1 MVRTKL
7 LFLLIFVLVFTWI
20 SVPVV
25 MSYSEI
31 SVEISNNLSFPL
43 EKSVQFS
50 VELPGFKASNN
61 ISVNDGPAKLPVEIV
76 KVENNIVTLKSLLE
90 FKASEKKRL
99 IVRYGDD
106 ISKEYTKIFKPDF
119 IGNYFI
125 GFGSDNLYIVSMA
138 TQNSVKISDSKGKV
152 LLDKTLGL
160 NETADLILGKD
171 QTFEIRSDKPV
182 FAELSSLKLDYV
194 SNSSDDTTSVYGSY
208 FTIFIP
214 KEIFVSAYKNTH
226 IKIQNLKGEVI
237 FDGDLPERG
246 VYSNLSLK
254 PDFYTIETDV
264 PVSIQFGYSDDNIYT
279 IFYGNLNSFKGVS
292 FGDII
297 YSSLYPDTTV
307 TFKTKDKIYDSE
319 NLKTPGDY
327 SLKEVVKEFSEETT
341 EYEFVYIKFSAPVF
355 IYSNSSSG
363 NAGGEQIPS
372 IDGSGKTFVFR
383 TGKIYNFE
391 SINRKRKVVVIA
403 ENDNTNVSF
412 NGKNLILNSLESY
425 SENLANSFSLIKIE
439 SDKPIAVF
447 ETGIDSDLECLSVLL
462 PILDEYSISP
472 VTIVKSS
479 GNESV
484 QTELPALMKKIKE
497 FFGKMGQGIIS
508 LKFYDGL
515 KNFWQKILSL
525 LMPVSQ
531 SLKPYLSNYFPSLT
545 VEMLSVVIFYII
557 LFIVI
562 IILLFAF
569 KPRKRKTVPKV
580 TIEEVSGRPV
590 SFNID
595 TLEEKEA
602 ILVEE
607 EKPRIMK
614 LSETEKQAPVK
625 TEKGVSALK
634 EQEKQK
640 PEEITIT
647 EKQFGRKFTRFRSK
661 EVKVETSKE
670 EPEKI
675 SLPEELAK
683 TSGQV
688 EEIPQKIEEKAEKPL
703 KEKRIEK
710 EKPVTEEL
718 KPIESVEQK
727 AEQAPAISEEKKKK
741 AEEMEKEK
749 VEEPLSSIE
758 ILLGKLKKEE
768 KPEEKLE
775 QAPEKPVSAPQ
786 EIKPVLKKTFEHTF
800 VADAESLNRIFEA
813 IANDE
818 NTKKLVIS
826 KVFISATERE
836 KINFDINDK
845 YRLGLIALTPIELR
859 IAEDIGKRINA
870 KAGTGEAILIA
881 RKIRALDVVVSD
893 RPALTN
899 YQGILINKIEDIV

>member
-50 VELPGFKASNN
+50 VELPGFKVSNN

-99 IVRYGDD
+99 MVRYGDD

-226 IKIQNLKGEVI
+226 IKIQNLKGEVV

-363 NAGGEQIPS
+363 NTGGEQIPS

-391 SINRKRKVVVIA
+391 SINRKRKVVVVA

-425 SENLANSFSLIKIE
+425 SENLANSFSLVKIE

-545 VEMLSVVIFYII
+545 VEMLSVIIFYII

-580 TIEEVSGRPV
+580 TIEEISGRPV

-625 TEKGVSALK
+625 TDKGVSALK

-647 EKQFGRKFTRFRSK
+647 EKQFGRKFARFRSK
-661 EVKVETSKE
+661 EVK
-670 EPEKI
+670 KI
-675 SLPEELAK
+675 SLPEGLTK
-683 TSGQV
+683 TPGQV

-727 AEQAPAISEEKKKK
+727 AEQVPAISEEEKKK

>member
-50 VELPGFKASNN
+50 VELPGFKVSNN
-61 ISVNDGPAKLPVEIV
+61 ISVNGGPAKLPVEIV

-99 IVRYGDD
+99 MVRYGDD

-160 NETADLILGKD
+160 NETAGLILGKD

-226 IKIQNLKGEVI
+226 IKIQNLKGEVV

-363 NAGGEQIPS
+363 NTGGEQIPS

-391 SINRKRKVVVIA
+391 SINHKRKVVVVA
-403 ENDNTNVSF
+403 ESDNTNVSF

-425 SENLANSFSLIKIE
+425 SENLANSFSLVKIE

-545 VEMLSVVIFYII
+545 VEMLSVIIFYII

-580 TIEEVSGRPV
+580 TIEEISGRPV

-625 TEKGVSALK
+625 TDKGVSALK

-647 EKQFGRKFTRFRSK
+647 EKQFGRKFARFRSK
-661 EVKVETSKE
+661 EVK
-670 EPEKI
+670 KI
-675 SLPEELAK
+675 SLPEGLTK
-683 TSGQV
+683 TPGQV

>member
-50 VELPGFKASNN
+50 VELPGFKVSNN
-61 ISVNDGPAKLPVEIV
+61 ISVNGGPAKLPVEIV
-76 KVENNIVTLKSLLE
+76 KVANNIVTLKSLLE

-99 IVRYGDD
+99 MVRYGDD

-160 NETADLILGKD
+160 NETAGLILGKD

-226 IKIQNLKGEVI
+226 IKIQNLKGEVV

-363 NAGGEQIPS
+363 NIGGEQIPS

-391 SINRKRKVVVIA
+391 SINHKRKVVVVA

-425 SENLANSFSLIKIE
+425 SENLANSFSLVKIE

-545 VEMLSVVIFYII
+545 VEMLSVIIFYII

-580 TIEEVSGRPV
+580 TIEEISGRPV

-625 TEKGVSALK
+625 TDKGVSALK

-647 EKQFGRKFTRFRSK
+647 EKQFGRKFARFRSK
-661 EVKVETSKE
+661 EVK
-670 EPEKI
+670 KI
-675 SLPEELAK
+675 SLPEGLTK
-683 TSGQV
+683 TPGQV

-727 AEQAPAISEEKKKK
+727 AEQVPAISEEEKKK

>member
-50 VELPGFKASNN
+50 VELPGFKVSNN
-61 ISVNDGPAKLPVEIV
+61 ISVNGGPAKLPVEIV
-76 KVENNIVTLKSLLE
+76 KVANNIVTLKSLLE

-99 IVRYGDD
+99 MVRYGDD

-160 NETADLILGKD
+160 NETAGLILGKD

-226 IKIQNLKGEVI
+226 IKIQNLKGEVV

-363 NAGGEQIPS
+363 NTGGEQIPS

-391 SINRKRKVVVIA
+391 SINRKRKVVVVA

-425 SENLANSFSLIKIE
+425 SENLANSFSLVKIE

-545 VEMLSVVIFYII
+545 VEMLSVIIFYII

-580 TIEEVSGRPV
+580 TIEEISGRPV

-625 TEKGVSALK
+625 TDKGVSALK

-647 EKQFGRKFTRFRSK
+647 EKQFGRKFARFRSK
-661 EVKVETSKE
+661 EVK
-670 EPEKI
+670 KI
-675 SLPEELAK
+675 SLPEGLTK
-683 TSGQV
+683 TPGQV

-727 AEQAPAISEEKKKK
+727 AEQVPAISEEEKKK

>member
-580 TIEEVSGRPV
+580 TIEEISGRPV

>member
-50 VELPGFKASNN
+50 VELPGFKVSNN
-61 ISVNDGPAKLPVEIV
+61 ISVNGGPAKLPVEIV

-99 IVRYGDD
+99 MVRYGDD

-226 IKIQNLKGEVI
+226 IKIQNLKGEVV

-363 NAGGEQIPS
+363 NTGGEQIPS

-391 SINRKRKVVVIA
+391 SINHKRKVVVVA
-403 ENDNTNVSF
+403 ESDNTNVSF

-425 SENLANSFSLIKIE
+425 SENLANSFSLVKIE

-545 VEMLSVVIFYII
+545 VEMLSVIIFYII

-580 TIEEVSGRPV
+580 TIEEISGRPV

-625 TEKGVSALK
+625 TDKGVSALK

-647 EKQFGRKFTRFRSK
+647 EKQFGRKFARFRSK
-661 EVKVETSKE
+661 EVK
-670 EPEKI
+670 KI
-675 SLPEELAK
+675 SLPEGLTK
-683 TSGQV
+683 TPGQV

-727 AEQAPAISEEKKKK
+727 AEQVPAISEEEKKK

-786 EIKPVLKKTFEHTF
+786 EIKPVLKKTFKHTF

>member
-50 VELPGFKASNN
+50 VELPGFKVSNN

-76 KVENNIVTLKSLLE
+76 KVANNIVTLKSLLE

-99 IVRYGDD
+99 MVRYGDD

-226 IKIQNLKGEVI
+226 IKIQNFKGEVI

-307 TFKTKDKIYDSE
+307 TFKTKDKIYDPE

-363 NAGGEQIPS
+363 NTGGEQIPS

-391 SINRKRKVVVIA
+391 SINRKRKVVVVA

-425 SENLANSFSLIKIE
+425 SENLANSFSLVKIE

-545 VEMLSVVIFYII
+545 VEMLSVIIFYII

-580 TIEEVSGRPV
+580 TIEEISGRPV

-647 EKQFGRKFTRFRSK
+647 EKQFGRKFARFRSK

-675 SLPEELAK
+675 SLPEELTK

-703 KEKRIEK
+703 REKRIEK

-893 RPALTN
+893 RPAITN

>member
-50 VELPGFKASNN
+50 VELPGFKVSNN
-61 ISVNDGPAKLPVEIV
+61 ISVNGGPAKLPVEIV

-99 IVRYGDD
+99 MVRYGDD

-226 IKIQNLKGEVI
+226 IKIQNLKGEVV

-363 NAGGEQIPS
+363 NTGGEQIPS

-391 SINRKRKVVVIA
+391 SINRKRKVVVVA

-425 SENLANSFSLIKIE
+425 SENLANSFSLVKIE

-545 VEMLSVVIFYII
+545 VEMLSVIIFYII

-580 TIEEVSGRPV
+580 TIEEISGRPV

-625 TEKGVSALK
+625 TDKGVSALK

-647 EKQFGRKFTRFRSK
+647 EKQFGRKFARFRSK
-661 EVKVETSKE
+661 EVK
-670 EPEKI
+670 KI
-675 SLPEELAK
+675 SLPEGLTK
-683 TSGQV
+683 TPGQV

-727 AEQAPAISEEKKKK
+727 AEQVPAISEEEKKK

>member
-1 MVRTKL
+1 MVRIKL

-50 VELPGFKASNN
+50 VELPGFKVSNN

-99 IVRYGDD
+99 MVRYGDD

-226 IKIQNLKGEVI
+226 IKIQNLKGEVV

-363 NAGGEQIPS
+363 NTGGEQIPS

-391 SINRKRKVVVIA
+391 SINHKRKVVVVA

-425 SENLANSFSLIKIE
+425 SENLANSFSLVKIE

-545 VEMLSVVIFYII
+545 VEMLSVIIFYII

-580 TIEEVSGRPV
+580 TIEEISGRPV

-625 TEKGVSALK
+625 TDKGVSALK

-647 EKQFGRKFTRFRSK
+647 EKQFGRKFARFRSK
-661 EVKVETSKE
+661 EVK
-670 EPEKI
+670 KI
-675 SLPEELAK
+675 SLPEGLTK
-683 TSGQV
+683 TPGQV

-727 AEQAPAISEEKKKK
+727 AEQVPAISEEEKKK

>member
-50 VELPGFKASNN
+50 VELPGFKVSNN

-99 IVRYGDD
+99 MVRYGDD

-226 IKIQNLKGEVI
+226 IKIQNLKGEVV

-363 NAGGEQIPS
+363 NIGGEQIPS

-391 SINRKRKVVVIA
+391 SINHKRKVVVVA

-425 SENLANSFSLIKIE
+425 SENLANSFSLVKIE

-545 VEMLSVVIFYII
+545 VEMLSVIIFYII

-580 TIEEVSGRPV
+580 TIEEISGRPV

-625 TEKGVSALK
+625 TDKGVSALK

-647 EKQFGRKFTRFRSK
+647 EKQFGRKFARFRSK
-661 EVKVETSKE
+661 EVK
-670 EPEKI
+670 KI
-675 SLPEELAK
+675 SLPEGLTK
-683 TSGQV
+683 TPGQV

-727 AEQAPAISEEKKKK
+727 AEQVPAISEEEKKK

>member
-1 MVRTKL
+1 MVRIKL

-50 VELPGFKASNN
+50 VELPGFKVSNN

-99 IVRYGDD
+99 MVRYGDD

-226 IKIQNLKGEVI
+226 IKIQNLKGEVV

-327 SLKEVVKEFSEETT
+327 SSKEVVKEFSEETT

-363 NAGGEQIPS
+363 NTGGEQIPS

-391 SINRKRKVVVIA
+391 SINHKRKVVVVA

-425 SENLANSFSLIKIE
+425 SENLANSFSLVKIE

-545 VEMLSVVIFYII
+545 VEMLSVIIFYII

-580 TIEEVSGRPV
+580 TIEEISGRPV

-625 TEKGVSALK
+625 TDKGVSALK

-647 EKQFGRKFTRFRSK
+647 EKQFGRKFARFRSK
-661 EVKVETSKE
+661 EVK
-670 EPEKI
+670 KI
-675 SLPEELAK
+675 SLPEGLTK
-683 TSGQV
+683 TPGQV

-727 AEQAPAISEEKKKK
+727 AEQVPAISEEEKKK

>member
-99 IVRYGDD
+99 MVRYGDD

-391 SINRKRKVVVIA
+391 SINRKRKVVVVA

-545 VEMLSVVIFYII
+545 VEMLSVIIFYII

-580 TIEEVSGRPV
+580 TIEEISGRPV

>member
-50 VELPGFKASNN
+50 VELPGFKVSNN
-61 ISVNDGPAKLPVEIV
+61 ISVNDGPAKLPVEII

-99 IVRYGDD
+99 MVRYGDD

-171 QTFEIRSDKPV
+171 QTFEISSDKPV

-264 PVSIQFGYSDDNIYT
+264 PVSIQFGYSDDSIYT

-363 NAGGEQIPS
+363 NTGGEQIPS

-391 SINRKRKVVVIA
+391 SINRKRKVVVVA

-425 SENLANSFSLIKIE
+425 SENLANSFSLVKIE

-545 VEMLSVVIFYII
+545 VEMLSVIIFYII

-580 TIEEVSGRPV
+580 TIEEISGRPV

-675 SLPEELAK
+675 SLPEGLTK

-899 YQGILINKIEDIV
+899 YQGILINKIEDII

>member
-50 VELPGFKASNN
+50 VELPGFKVSNN

-99 IVRYGDD
+99 MVRYGDD

-226 IKIQNLKGEVI
+226 IKIQNLKGEVV

-363 NAGGEQIPS
+363 NTGGEQIPS

-391 SINRKRKVVVIA
+391 SINHKRKVVVVA
-403 ENDNTNVSF
+403 ESDNTNVSF

-425 SENLANSFSLIKIE
+425 SENLANSFSLVKIE

-545 VEMLSVVIFYII
+545 VEMLSVIIFYII

-580 TIEEVSGRPV
+580 TIEEISGRPV

-625 TEKGVSALK
+625 TDKGVSALK

-647 EKQFGRKFTRFRSK
+647 EKQFGRKFARFRSK
-661 EVKVETSKE
+661 EVK
-670 EPEKI
+670 KI
-675 SLPEELAK
+675 SLPEGLTK
-683 TSGQV
+683 TPGQV

-727 AEQAPAISEEKKKK
+727 AEQVPAISEEEKKK

>member
-50 VELPGFKASNN
+50 VELPGFKVSNN
-61 ISVNDGPAKLPVEIV
+61 ISVNGGPAKLPVEIV

-99 IVRYGDD
+99 MVRYGDD

-226 IKIQNLKGEVI
+226 IKIQNLKGEVV

-363 NAGGEQIPS
+363 NTGGEQIPS

-391 SINRKRKVVVIA
+391 SINHKRKVVVVA
-403 ENDNTNVSF
+403 ESDNTNVSF

-425 SENLANSFSLIKIE
+425 SENLANSFSLVKIE

-545 VEMLSVVIFYII
+545 VEMLSVIIFYII

-580 TIEEVSGRPV
+580 TIEEISGRPV

-625 TEKGVSALK
+625 TDKGVSALK

-647 EKQFGRKFTRFRSK
+647 EKQFGRKFARFRSK
-661 EVKVETSKE
+661 EVK
-670 EPEKI
+670 KI
-675 SLPEELAK
+675 SLPEGLTK
-683 TSGQV
+683 TPGQV

>member
-50 VELPGFKASNN
+50 VELPGFKVSNN

-99 IVRYGDD
+99 MVRYGDD

-226 IKIQNLKGEVI
+226 IKIQNLKGEVV

-363 NAGGEQIPS
+363 NTGGEQIPS

-391 SINRKRKVVVIA
+391 SINHKRKVVVVA

-425 SENLANSFSLIKIE
+425 SENLANSFSLVKIE

-545 VEMLSVVIFYII
+545 VEMLSVIIFYII

-580 TIEEVSGRPV
+580 TIEEISGRPV

-625 TEKGVSALK
+625 TDKGVSALK

-647 EKQFGRKFTRFRSK
+647 EKQFGRKFARFRSK
-661 EVKVETSKE
+661 EVK
-670 EPEKI
+670 KI
-675 SLPEELAK
+675 SLPEGLTK
-683 TSGQV
+683 TPGQV

-727 AEQAPAISEEKKKK
+727 AEQVPAISEEEKKK

>member
-50 VELPGFKASNN
+50 VELPGFKVSNN
-61 ISVNDGPAKLPVEIV
+61 ISVNGGPAKLPVEIV

-99 IVRYGDD
+99 MVRYGDD

-160 NETADLILGKD
+160 NETAGLILGKD

-226 IKIQNLKGEVI
+226 IKIQNFKGEVI

-363 NAGGEQIPS
+363 NTGGEQIPS

-391 SINRKRKVVVIA
+391 SINHKRKVVVVA
-403 ENDNTNVSF
+403 ESDNTNVSF

-425 SENLANSFSLIKIE
+425 SENLANSFSLVKIE

-545 VEMLSVVIFYII
+545 VEMLSVIIFYII

-580 TIEEVSGRPV
+580 TIEEISGRPV

-625 TEKGVSALK
+625 TDKGVSALK

-647 EKQFGRKFTRFRSK
+647 EKQFGRKFARFRSK
-661 EVKVETSKE
+661 EVK
-670 EPEKI
+670 KI
-675 SLPEELAK
+675 SLPEGLTK
-683 TSGQV
+683 TPGQV

>member
-50 VELPGFKASNN
+50 VELPGFKVSNN
-61 ISVNDGPAKLPVEIV
+61 ISVNGGPAKLPVEIV

-99 IVRYGDD
+99 MVRYGDD

-226 IKIQNLKGEVI
+226 IKIQNLKGEVV

-363 NAGGEQIPS
+363 NTGGEQIPS

-391 SINRKRKVVVIA
+391 SINHKRKVVVVA

-425 SENLANSFSLIKIE
+425 SENLANSFSLVKIE

-545 VEMLSVVIFYII
+545 VEMLSVIIFYII

-580 TIEEVSGRPV
+580 TIEEISGRPV

-625 TEKGVSALK
+625 TDKGVSALK

-647 EKQFGRKFTRFRSK
+647 EKQFGRKFARFRSK
-661 EVKVETSKE
+661 EVK
-670 EPEKI
+670 KI
-675 SLPEELAK
+675 SLPEGLTK
-683 TSGQV
+683 TPGQV

-727 AEQAPAISEEKKKK
+727 AEQVPAISEEEKKK

>member
-50 VELPGFKASNN
+50 VELPGFKVSNN

-99 IVRYGDD
+99 MVRYGDD

-160 NETADLILGKD
+160 NETAGLILGKD

-226 IKIQNLKGEVI
+226 IKIQNLKGEVV

-363 NAGGEQIPS
+363 NTGGEQIPS

-391 SINRKRKVVVIA
+391 SINHKRKVVVVA

-425 SENLANSFSLIKIE
+425 SENLANSFSLVKIE

-545 VEMLSVVIFYII
+545 VEMLSVIIFYII

-580 TIEEVSGRPV
+580 TIEEISGRPV

-625 TEKGVSALK
+625 TDKGVSALK

-647 EKQFGRKFTRFRSK
+647 EKQFGRKFARFRSK
-661 EVKVETSKE
+661 EVK
-670 EPEKI
+670 KI
-675 SLPEELAK
+675 SLPEGLTK
-683 TSGQV
+683 TPGQV

-727 AEQAPAISEEKKKK
+727 AEQVPAISEEEKKK

>member
-25 MSYSEI
+25 MSYGEI

-61 ISVNDGPAKLPVEIV
+61 ISLNDGPAKLPVEIV

-99 IVRYGDD
+99 MIRYGDD

-119 IGNYFI
+119 IGNCFI

-226 IKIQNLKGEVI
+226 IKIQNFKGEVI

-307 TFKTKDKIYDSE
+307 TFKTKDKIYDPE

-383 TGKIYNFE
+383 TGKIYNFD
-391 SINRKRKVVVIA
+391 SINHKRKVVVVA

-425 SENLANSFSLIKIE
+425 SENLANSFSLVKIE

-447 ETGIDSDLECLSVLL
+447 EAGIDSDLECLSVLL

-479 GNESV
+479 GDESV

-545 VEMLSVVIFYII
+545 VEMLSVIIFYII

-580 TIEEVSGRPV
+580 TIEEISGKPV

-602 ILVEE
+602 ILIEE

-625 TEKGVSALK
+625 TEKGVNALK

-675 SLPEELAK
+675 SLPEELKK

-688 EEIPQKIEEKAEKPL
+688 EKIPQKIEEKAEKPL
-703 KEKRIEK
+703 KEKAIEK
-710 EKPVTEEL
+710 EKPVIEEL

-727 AEQAPAISEEKKKK
+727 VERAPAISEEEKKKV
-741 AEEMEKEK
+741 EEMEKEK

-893 RPALTN
+893 RPAITN

>member
-76 KVENNIVTLKSLLE
+76 KVANNIVTLKSLLE

-99 IVRYGDD
+99 MVRYGDD

-307 TFKTKDKIYDSE
+307 TFKTKDKIYDPE

-341 EYEFVYIKFSAPVF
+341 EYEFVYIKFSTPVF

-383 TGKIYNFE
+383 TGKIYNFD
-391 SINRKRKVVVIA
+391 SINHKRKVVVIA

-425 SENLANSFSLIKIE
+425 SENLANSFSLVKIE

-462 PILDEYSISP
+462 PILDEYSTSP

-545 VEMLSVVIFYII
+545 VEMLSVIIFYII

-580 TIEEVSGRPV
+580 TIEEISGRPV

-647 EKQFGRKFTRFRSK
+647 EKQFGRKFARFRSK

-675 SLPEELAK
+675 SLPEEFAK

-688 EEIPQKIEEKAEKPL
+688 EEILQKIEEKAEKPL

-727 AEQAPAISEEKKKK
+727 AEQAPAISKEKKKK

-775 QAPEKPVSAPQ
+775 QALEKPVSAPQ

-818 NTKKLVIS
+818 NAKKLVIS

>member
-50 VELPGFKASNN
+50 VELPGFKVSNN
-61 ISVNDGPAKLPVEIV
+61 ISVNGGPAKLPVEIV

-99 IVRYGDD
+99 MVRYGDD

-160 NETADLILGKD
+160 NETAGLILGKD

-226 IKIQNLKGEVI
+226 IKIQNLKGEVV

-363 NAGGEQIPS
+363 NTGGEQIPS

-391 SINRKRKVVVIA
+391 SINHKRKVVVVA

-425 SENLANSFSLIKIE
+425 SENLANSFSLVKIE

-545 VEMLSVVIFYII
+545 VEMLSVIIFYII

-580 TIEEVSGRPV
+580 TIEEISGRPV

-625 TEKGVSALK
+625 TDKGVSALK

-647 EKQFGRKFTRFRSK
+647 EKQFGRKFARFRSK
-661 EVKVETSKE
+661 EVK
-670 EPEKI
+670 KI
-675 SLPEELAK
+675 SLPEGLTK
-683 TSGQV
+683 TPGQV

-727 AEQAPAISEEKKKK
+727 AEQVPAISEEEKKK

>member
-1 MVRTKL
+1 MVRIKL

-50 VELPGFKASNN
+50 VELPGFKVSNN
-61 ISVNDGPAKLPVEIV
+61 ISVNGGPAKLPVEIV
-76 KVENNIVTLKSLLE
+76 KVANNIVTLKSLLE

-99 IVRYGDD
+99 MVRYGDD

-226 IKIQNLKGEVI
+226 IKIQNLKGEVV

-363 NAGGEQIPS
+363 NTGGEQIPS

-391 SINRKRKVVVIA
+391 SINHKRKVVVVA

-425 SENLANSFSLIKIE
+425 SENLANSFSLVKIE

-545 VEMLSVVIFYII
+545 VEMLSVIIFYII

-580 TIEEVSGRPV
+580 TIEEISGRPV

-625 TEKGVSALK
+625 TDKGVSALK

-647 EKQFGRKFTRFRSK
+647 EKQFGRKFARFRSK
-661 EVKVETSKE
+661 EVK
-670 EPEKI
+670 KI
-675 SLPEELAK
+675 SLPEGLTK
-683 TSGQV
+683 TPGQV

-703 KEKRIEK
+703 KEKRI
-710 EKPVTEEL
+710 L
-718 KPIESVEQK
+718 KRR
-727 AEQAPAISEEKKKK
+727 
-741 AEEMEKEK
+741 
-749 VEEPLSSIE
+749 
-758 ILLGKLKKEE
+758 
-768 KPEEKLE
+768 
-775 QAPEKPVSAPQ
+775 
-786 EIKPVLKKTFEHTF
+786 
-800 VADAESLNRIFEA
+800 N
-813 IANDE
+813 
-818 NTKKLVIS
+818 
-826 KVFISATERE
+826 
-836 KINFDINDK
+836 
-845 YRLGLIALTPIELR
+845 
-859 IAEDIGKRINA
+859 
-870 KAGTGEAILIA
+870 
-881 RKIRALDVVVSD
+881 
-893 RPALTN
+893 
-899 YQGILINKIEDIV
+899 

>member
-50 VELPGFKASNN
+50 VELPGFKVSNN
-61 ISVNDGPAKLPVEIV
+61 ISVNGGPAKLPVEIV

-99 IVRYGDD
+99 MVRYGDD

-160 NETADLILGKD
+160 NETAGLILGKD

-226 IKIQNLKGEVI
+226 IKIQNLKGEVV

-363 NAGGEQIPS
+363 NIGGEQIPS

-391 SINRKRKVVVIA
+391 SINHKRKVVVVA

-425 SENLANSFSLIKIE
+425 SENLANSFSLVKIE

-545 VEMLSVVIFYII
+545 VEMLSVIIFYII

-580 TIEEVSGRPV
+580 TIEEISGRPV

-625 TEKGVSALK
+625 TDKGVSALK

-647 EKQFGRKFTRFRSK
+647 EKQFGRKFARFRSK
-661 EVKVETSKE
+661 EVK
-670 EPEKI
+670 KI
-675 SLPEELAK
+675 SLPEGLTK
-683 TSGQV
+683 TPGQV

-727 AEQAPAISEEKKKK
+727 AEQVPAISEEEKKK

>member
-1 MVRTKL
+1 MVRIKL

-50 VELPGFKASNN
+50 VELPGFKVSNN

-99 IVRYGDD
+99 MVRYGDD

-160 NETADLILGKD
+160 NETAGLILGKD

-226 IKIQNLKGEVI
+226 IKIQNLKGEVV

-363 NAGGEQIPS
+363 NTGGEQIPS

-391 SINRKRKVVVIA
+391 SINHKRKVVVVA

-425 SENLANSFSLIKIE
+425 SENLANSFSLVKIE

-545 VEMLSVVIFYII
+545 VEMLSVIIFYII

-580 TIEEVSGRPV
+580 TIEEISGRPV

-625 TEKGVSALK
+625 TDKGVSALK

-647 EKQFGRKFTRFRSK
+647 EKQFGRKFARFRSK
-661 EVKVETSKE
+661 EVK
-670 EPEKI
+670 KI
-675 SLPEELAK
+675 SLPEGLTK
-683 TSGQV
+683 TPGQV

-727 AEQAPAISEEKKKK
+727 AEQVPAISEEEKKK